1 MIKGNRIGAVVVV
14 LSCALVAPAVTAA
27 PIAPGNGQQT
37 VDVAGTRM
45 TVFTYRPANCAD
57 PSLLLVFHGVA
68 RNARTY
74 RDYARP
80 LADRNCLL
88 LVAPLFDQRD
98 FPGWRYQRGG
108 IVKGGAVQPPSDWS
122 GNLVPALVEWVRQ
135 QEGRPLA
142 YSLLGHSAG
151 GQFLERL
158 AAFVPT
164 QARRIVVANPGSY
177 VLPSLEV
184 AAPYGLGRG
193 GGRGATAALPRTTAH
208 HLSRRS

>member
-1 MIKGNRIGAVVVV
+1 M
-14 LSCALVAPAVTAA
+14 
-27 PIAPGNGQQT
+27 
-37 VDVAGTRM
+37 
-45 TVFTYRPANCAD
+45 
-57 PSLLLVFHGVA
+57 FHGVA

-108 IVKGGAVQPPSDWS
+108 IVKDGVVQNPSDWS
-122 GNLVPALVEWVRQ
+122 GRLVPALVDWARQ

-164 QARRIVVANPGSY
+164 QAKRIVVANPGSY
-177 VLPSLEV
+177 VFPSLDV
-184 AAPYGLGRG
+184 AAPYGLGKVYA
-193 GGRGATAALPRTTAH
+193 GAPMARRNCGAISNCRSPSISAKLIRASTTAMTVP
-208 HLSRRS
+208 RRAPRAPRATSAA